1 MKTYA
6 YVKDLP
12 FRKKKK
18 IRKYLA
24 EKNLYFA
31 SMSITLKIKK

>member
-12 FRKKKK
+12 FRKKK

-31 SMSITLKIKK
+31 SMSVMLKIKK